1 MTDTLPHAAPAEPLD
16 GHPRH
21 LLLVSVPP
29 VAGPTQ
35 PTQAPAARAGSPRL
49 SSPPG
54 PARPPLEGTGR
65 APAAVERPSIPP
77 RLRTITYFVLLIT
90 SWAVLLV
97 SGLAP
102 IWLETTDMQ
111 RILATCGVVSS
122 VLGAIAGGLGVAYR
136 PTADPKT

>member
-1 MTDTLPHAAPAEPLD
+1 MTDTLAHAPGAPAAAVLD

-21 LLLVSVPP
+21 LLLVTGPVVAEPVPA
-29 VAGPTQ
+29 AGPAAVPGGAGASGAP
-35 PTQAPAARAGSPRL
+35 PT
-49 SSPPG
+49 
-54 PARPPLEGTGR
+54 T
-65 APAAVERPSIPP
+65 VERPSIPP
-77 RLRTITYFVLLIT
+77 RVRTVAYVTLLLS

-122 VLGAIAGGLGVAYR
+122 LLGAIAGGLGVAYR
-136 PTADPKT
+136 PTAGPRS

>member
-1 MTDTLPHAAPAEPLD
+1 VTGTLAHTPPAPAAATLN

-21 LLLVSVPP
+21 LLLVAGTV
-29 VAGPTQ
+29 VAEQLPG
-35 PTQAPAARAGSPRL
+35 
-49 SSPPG
+49 SSPPTAG
-54 PARPPLEGTGR
+54 PAPGP
-65 APAAVERPSIPP
+65 APAPAPVDRPSIPP
-77 RLRTITYFVLLIT
+77 RVRTVAYFTLLLT

-136 PTADPKT
+136 PTADPKAG

>member
-1 MTDTLPHAAPAEPLD
+1 MTDTLAHAPGAPAAAVLD

-21 LLLVSVPP
+21 LLLVTGPVVAEPVPA
-29 VAGPTQ
+29 AGPPGAVASGAP
-35 PTQAPAARAGSPRL
+35 PT
-49 SSPPG
+49 
-54 PARPPLEGTGR
+54 T
-65 APAAVERPSIPP
+65 VERPSIPP
-77 RLRTITYFVLLIT
+77 RVRTVAYVTLLLS

-122 VLGAIAGGLGVAYR
+122 LLGAIAGGLGVAYR
-136 PTADPKT
+136 PTAGPRS